1 MRLLKEG
8 YRIRLGDCLEV
19 MQEIEPGSV
28 DLVLADLPYGT
39 TAQKWDSVIPLPELW
54 AAYDRVL
61 SPQGVVCLTA
71 ANPFTAQLI
80 VSAIPALPYR
90 YGWVWVKNKAGG
102 FAQAKNKPMPSHEDV
117 LIFARGATGH
127 ASQCKNR
134 MPYYPQG
141 LQPFNKVVKNRG
153 SDRPSAFEARANRKS
168 EYMQEFTNYPTSILN
183 FDVERTGLHATQKPV
198 ALGEYLINTYT
209 LPGALVLDNTTG
221 SASFGVAAL
230 NTGRRFIGIEKTP
243 EIYAIA
249 RDRLKQ
255 VANARKLQ
263 YSEDRKP
270 TTKD

>member
-8 YRIRLGDCLEV
+8 YRIRLGDSLEI

-28 DLVLADLPYGT
+28 DMVLADLPYGT
-39 TAQKWDSVIPLPELW
+39 TAQSWDSIIPLPELW

-61 SPQGVVCLTA
+61 ASNGVVCLTA

-80 VSAIPALPYR
+80 TSATKALPFR

-102 FAQAKNKPMPSHEDV
+102 FAQAKNKPMPQHEDV
-117 LIFARGATGH
+117 LIFARGVTGH
-127 ASQCKNR
+127 AVQCKNR

-141 LQPFNKVVKNRG
+141 LKPFNKTVKNRG

-183 FDVERTGLHATQKPV
+183 FDVERTGLHPNQKPV
-198 ALGEYLINTYT
+198 ALGEYLIHTYT
-209 LPGALVLDNTTG
+209 LPGALILDNTTG

-243 EIYAIA
+243 AYFEEA
-249 RDRLKQ
+249 RNRLKQ
-255 VANARKLQ
+255 VANSRKLQ
-263 YSEDRKP
+263 
-270 TTKD
+270 